1 MTLTD
6 INVESKTSASEHIRV
21 FRVFRGQKKRE
32 TDLSDLSE
40 FYDFQCPDNIKEP
53 YNLTAVRLSKLKQ
66 PIKEI
71 DCLLSF
77 LRPLSVLRTSFPVRG
92 KRLAQ
97 NDLSQTFRL
106 SSLPHHGGRAGVGV
120 LILLAD
126 EEHLAILRKCP
137 NLIINLSLELV
148 DVVTD
153 LIHKWL
159 YGIVVCDSLL
169 TLRLNLVGYAT

>member
-1 MTLTD
+1 M
-6 INVESKTSASEHIRV
+6 ESKTSASEHIRV

-77 LRPLSVLRTSFPVRG
+77 LRPLSVLRTSLTFLFDIPRKGARG
-92 KRLAQ
+92 WRRT
-97 NDLSQTFRL
+97 TFRKPFGSPPFPITGEGPGL
-106 SSLPHHGGRAGVGV
+106 GV

-137 NLIINLSLELV
+137 NLIINLSLEFV
-148 DVVTD
+148 DVVTN
-153 LIHKWL
+153 LIH
-159 YGIVVCDSLL
+159 
-169 TLRLNLVGYAT
+169 

>member
-77 LRPLSVLRTSFPVRG
+77 LRPLSVLRTSLTFLFDIPRKGQEAGAERPIANLSALLPSPSRG
-92 KRLAQ
+92 K
-97 NDLSQTFRL
+97 
-106 SSLPHHGGRAGVGV
+106 GRGRG
-120 LILLAD
+120 
-126 EEHLAILRKCP
+126 
-137 NLIINLSLELV
+137 
-148 DVVTD
+148 
-153 LIHKWL
+153 
-159 YGIVVCDSLL
+159 
-169 TLRLNLVGYAT
+169 LNPISG